1 MTTRLEQRYARVARV
16 LTRVF
21 LLNLAVAAAKLV
33 LGYFTGALSIVS
45 DGFHSLADSASN
57 ITGLVGAR
65 AARKPPDMD
74 HPYGHRKYETLA
86 AAAIVAFLG
95 VVVIE
100 VMLTAIERLQGGAA
114 PRVTPVSFAVMLATM
129 AVNIGVVR
137 YESRKGREL
146 ASEVLLADATHTRS
160 DVLTSLAVLVSL
172 TGVKLGYPT
181 LDPAGALVVV
191 VFIGNAAYGIA
202 RDTVRILSDRI
213 VFAEDDLKDV
223 VMSVPGVLGCHRIR
237 TRGSADHAFLDLH
250 VWFEPDLPLRD
261 AHRLSHEVKDRLMAR
276 YPQIADAVIHIE
288 PPPDQV

>member
-1 MTTRLEQRYARVARV
+1 MTTRIEQRYARVSRV

-21 LLNLAVAAAKLV
+21 LLNLAVAAAKLI

-45 DGFHSLADSASN
+45 DGFHSLADSTSN
-57 ITGLVGAR
+57 ITGLVGVR

-100 VMLTAIERLQGGAA
+100 VVLAALERLQGSAA
-114 PRVTPVSFAVMLATM
+114 PRVTPFSFGVMLATI
-129 AVNIGVVR
+129 AVNVAVVR
-137 YESRKGREL
+137 YESQKGRAF
-146 ASEVLLADATHTRS
+146 ASEVLLADATHTKS

-172 TGVKLGYPT
+172 AGVKLGYPI
-181 LDPAGALVVV
+181 LDPAGALVVA
-191 VFIGNAAYGIA
+191 VFIGYAGFGIA
-202 RDTVRILSDRI
+202 RDTFRILADRI
-213 VFAEDDLKDV
+213 VFAEDDLREV
-223 VMSVPGVLGCHRIR
+223 VMGVPGVLGCHQIR

-250 VWFEPDLPLRD
+250 VWFGPEISLRE
-261 AHRLSHEVKDRLMAR
+261 AHRLSHDVKDRLMSR

-288 PPPDQV
+288 PPPDQI